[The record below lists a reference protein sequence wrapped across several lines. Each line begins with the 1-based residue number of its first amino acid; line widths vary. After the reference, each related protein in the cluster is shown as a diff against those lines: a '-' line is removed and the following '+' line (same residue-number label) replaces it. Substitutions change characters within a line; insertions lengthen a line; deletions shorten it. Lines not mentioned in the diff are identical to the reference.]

1 MGETTSIAVFG
12 SGPWAQRHMATI
24 SATPDLQL
32 AGVVSSSLSNQ
43 PRTLYGDIV
52 PNKIWSDIDRML
64 LEKNRPDGVIL
75 AIAPHHMLEVCGRLL
90 SEGIPVLAEKPL
102 TLSARDAQWIVTQA
116 ERVNGLIMVN
126 LIQLFSAGYS
136 ALKCHLEDI
145 GPLEEL
151 SSEGGNQGPF
161 REYMSGLWDYG
172 PHELAFALD
181 LVKSSPIDLTANLL
195 SGDRQRHVI
204 HVEMEFPNGMRANLK
219 FGNMMAEKR
228 RRLRCK
234 GEVGI
239 LELEDHPAPNLRL
252 NHKVVPLFGPLP
264 LNNVLSHFVKSIAA
278 GTDSMGTAALASE
291 INNVIE
297 RIESEI

>member
-1 MGETTSIAVFG
+1 MRETSSLAVVG

-75 AIAPHHMLEVCGRLL
+75 ATSPHHMLEGCRRLL
-90 SEGIPVLAEKPL
+90 SEGIPVLVEKPL
-102 TLSARDAQWIVTQA
+102 TLSGSDAQWIVEQA

-126 LIQLFSAGYS
+126 LIHIFSVGYS
-136 ALKCHLEDI
+136 ALKRHLEDI

-181 LVKSSPIDLTANLL
+181 LAKSSPINLAVNLL
-195 SGDRQRHVI
+195 SGNRHRHVI
-204 HVEMEFPNGMRANLK
+204 DVKMEFTNGIRANLK

-228 RRLRCK
+228 RLLRCK
-234 GEVGI
+234 GEVGV
-239 LELEDHPAPNLRL
+239 LELEDHPAPQLRL

-264 LNNVLSHFVKSIAA
+264 LNNVHSHFVKSIAA
-278 GTDSMGTAALASE
+278 ETDFMRTAVLACE

-297 RIESEI
+297 RIGSKI